1 MKIKVA
7 FAAALILAIA
17 AGIGAKSVIDSF
29 KRETIERGHPIWVIK
44 ALRNLQVGQIL
55 DYDCFSETPI
65 PGEAVHAGDI
75 TREEVPQ
82 FLGRKLVRY
91 VPEGNP
97 INKRDIFLPAS
108 RIKFAISVNRDYRAI
123 TIAVDQVTG
132 VAGLIKPK
140 DHVDVLATLVY
151 TAQTPSGVKSM
162 METMTILEN
171 ITVLAIDSFTAE
183 HASIPERYRK
193 GSRGGYTSVTLS
205 VTPEEARIITLTQ
218 AQSQGMLTLTL
229 RNPAAMKS
237 NVKRLSFDDLWKE
250 IEDAAKL
257 RSEGVTT
264 TPGEK

>member
-1 MKIKVA
+1 VKIKVA

-29 KRETIERGHPIWVIK
+29 KRETIESGHRIWVIK

-55 DYDCFSETPI
+55 DYDCFTEELI
-65 PGEAVHAGDI
+65 EGKAVHAGDI
-75 TREEVPQ
+75 TREEVQ
-82 FLGRKLVRY
+82 LFVGRKIVVY
-91 VPEGNP
+91 VPAGDP
-97 INKRDIFLPAS
+97 INKRNIFLPAS
-108 RIKFAISVNRDYRAI
+108 QIRFTDQVNPDYRAI

-140 DHVDVLATLVY
+140 DHVDVLATLVF

-162 METMTILEN
+162 METMTVLEN

-193 GSRGGYTSVTLS
+193 SSRGGYTSVTLS
-205 VTPEEARIITLTQ
+205 VTPEEARIVTLAQ

-237 NVKRLSFDDLWKE
+237 NVKRLNADDLWTE
-250 IEDAAKL
+250 IENAAKL
-257 RSEGVTT
+257 RSKGVTT
-264 TPGEK
+264 TPDEE